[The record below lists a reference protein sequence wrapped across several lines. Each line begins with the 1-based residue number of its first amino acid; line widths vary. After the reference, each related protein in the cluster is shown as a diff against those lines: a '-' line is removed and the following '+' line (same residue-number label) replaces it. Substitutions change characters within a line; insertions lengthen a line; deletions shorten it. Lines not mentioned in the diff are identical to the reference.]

1 MSEIDQ
7 KVKKLNELLELQNH
21 LIQSL
26 KIVTLAIQ
34 ELVHTP

>member
-1 MSEIDQ
+1 MDEIDQ

-26 KIVTLAIQ
+26 KIVTLTIQ
-34 ELVHTP
+34 ELAHTP